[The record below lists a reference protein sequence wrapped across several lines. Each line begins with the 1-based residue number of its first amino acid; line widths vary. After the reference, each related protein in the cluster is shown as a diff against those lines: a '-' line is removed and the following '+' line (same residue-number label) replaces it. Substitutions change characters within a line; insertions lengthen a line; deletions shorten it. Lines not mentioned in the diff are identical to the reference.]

1 LGSII
6 VSKSLLNGSVRCP
19 PSKSYT
25 HRAVFIS
32 SLADG
37 RSHIINPLISRDTI
51 ATIDACRAFGV
62 KISIADHELIISGKK
77 TLKIPNNV
85 INVENSGTTMRFVTT
100 ISSLLDDGYVVI
112 TGDESIRRR
121 PMKPLLLALR
131 QLGINCFSTRK
142 NDRAPIF
149 VQGGGIKGKDV
160 TIDGSISS
168 QFISAIL
175 ISGVCAKSEIS
186 VRVTGKQVSKSYIE
200 STINVM
206 SKFGGKIKYSKDYK
220 NYHIFNNR
228 YIATT
233 FTIPGD
239 FSTAALLLA
248 AGTLVGNNIKISN
261 LDFSLP
267 QGDSKILEILKKIGS
282 KIVIDRKNG
291 SVKVYG
297 AEDLDGG
304 EFDLSDTPD
313 LLPVVAILSLKS
325 RNPVRI
331 YGVSHTRYK
340 ETDRLRIIASELK
353 KLGAKTQVLTDEIRI
368 DSPKKLKSGRL
379 DSHNDHRLF
388 MSFTIAAMMTEKSIV
403 EGVESVDVSYPSYIQ
418 DMKTL
423 GAKFS

>member
-1 LGSII
+1 MSRS
-6 VSKSLLNGSVRCP
+6 VLNGSVRCP

-62 KISIADHELIISGKK
+62 KISIADHELTISGKN
-77 TLKIPNNV
+77 TLKIPSNV

-112 TGDESIRRR
+112 TGDESIRKR
-121 PMKPLLLALR
+121 PMQPLLLALR
-131 QLGINCFSTRK
+131 QLGINCFSIRK
-142 NDRAPIF
+142 NDRAPII

-186 VRVTGKQVSKSYIE
+186 LRVTGKQVSKSYIE

-228 YIATT
+228 YIATA

-248 AGTLVGNNIKISN
+248 AGTLVGNNITISN

-282 KIVIDRKNG
+282 KIVIDKING
-291 SVKVYG
+291 TVKVYG
-297 AEDLDGG
+297 VEDLDGG

-340 ETDRLRIIASELK
+340 ETDRLKIIASELR
-353 KLGAKTQVLTDEIRI
+353 KLGAKTKVLTDEINI
-368 DSPKKLKSGRL
+368 DSPKKLKSARL

-388 MSFTIAAMMTEKSIV
+388 MSFTIAAMMTEKSFV
-403 EGVESVDVSYPSYIQ
+403 EGSESVDVSYPSYIQ

-423 GAKFS
+423 GARFS

>member
-1 LGSII
+1 MGSII
-6 VSKSLLNGSVRCP
+6 VSKSVLNGSVRCP

-37 RSHIINPLISRDTI
+37 RSHIINPLISRDTV
-51 ATIDACRAFGV
+51 ATIEACRAFGV
-62 KISIADHELIISGKK
+62 KISMADNELIISGKN

-100 ISSLLDDGYVVI
+100 ISTLLDDGYVVI
-112 TGDESIRRR
+112 TGDESIRKR
-121 PMKPLLLALR
+121 PMQPLLLALR

-142 NDRAPIF
+142 NDRAPII

-175 ISGVCAKSEIS
+175 ISGICAKSEIS
-186 VRVTGKQVSKSYIE
+186 LRVTGKQVSKSYIE

-206 SKFGGKIKYSKDYK
+206 SKFGVKIKYSKDYK
-220 NYHIFNNR
+220 NYRIFNNR

-239 FSTAALLLA
+239 FSSAALLLA

-267 QGDSKILEILKKIGS
+267 QGDSTILEILKKIGS
-282 KIVIDRKNG
+282 KIVIDKKNG
-291 SVKVYG
+291 TVKVYG

-304 EFDLSDTPD
+304 EFNLSDTPD

-340 ETDRLRIIASELK
+340 ETDRLRIIESELR
-353 KLGAKTQVLTDEIRI
+353 KLGVKTQVLTDEIRL
-368 DSPKKLKSGRL
+368 DSPKKLKSARL

-418 DMKTL
+418 DMKLL

>member
-1 LGSII
+1 M
-6 VSKSLLNGSVRCP
+6 
-19 PSKSYT
+19 
-25 HRAVFIS
+25 
-32 SLADG
+32 AD
-37 RSHIINPLISRDTI
+37 N
-51 ATIDACRAFGV
+51 
-62 KISIADHELIISGKK
+62 ELIISGKN

-100 ISSLLDDGYVVI
+100 ISTLLDDGYVVI
-112 TGDESIRRR
+112 TGDESIRKR
-121 PMKPLLLALR
+121 PMQPLLQALR
-131 QLGINCFSTRK
+131 QLGINCFSARK
-142 NDRAPIF
+142 NDRAPII

-186 VRVTGKQVSKSYIE
+186 LRVTGKQVSKSYIE

-220 NYHIFNNR
+220 NYRIFNNR
-228 YIATT
+228 YIVTT

-239 FSTAALLLA
+239 FSSAALLLA

-261 LDFSLP
+261 FDFSLP
-267 QGDSKILEILKKIGS
+267 QGDSTILEILKKIGS
-282 KIVIDRKNG
+282 KIVIDKKNG
-291 SVKVYG
+291 TVKVYG

-304 EFDLSDTPD
+304 EFDLTDTPD

-340 ETDRLRIIASELK
+340 ETDRLRIIESELR

-368 DSPKKLKSGRL
+368 DSPKNLKSARL

-403 EGVESVDVSYPSYIQ
+403 EGLESVDVSYPSYIQ
-418 DMKTL
+418 DMKML